1 MFKKNFLVFISLMF
15 IAIIF
20 TSCGDAADKNI
31 QLVKNGTMDN
41 MPNVPIGKAFD
52 QFFSNGKWTSF
63 KSTDNKQ
70 MVEFNGNCLFLDE
83 QVSMKIQF
91 EILNDTRFAL
101 YYVGMDG
108 EDLPDVTRPDVLN
121 RILEDYKP

>member
-1 MFKKNFLVFISLMF
+1 M
-15 IAIIF
+15 
-20 TSCGDAADKNI
+20 
-31 QLVKNGTMDN
+31 
-41 MPNVPIGKAFD
+41 
-52 QFFSNGKWTSF
+52 
-63 KSTDNKQ
+63 
-70 MVEFNGNCLFLDE
+70 DE